1 MFQVGFSV
9 LIKRLF
15 NRFGHRAECSAEQK
29 FFIIRNMARRKPILQ
44 RCFAIDTKID
54 EPKLRIEL
62 MAYALRVCCSNSDL
76 TGSEDWNL

>member
-44 RCFAIDTKID
+44 RCFAIDT
-54 EPKLRIEL
+54 
-62 MAYALRVCCSNSDL
+62 
-76 TGSEDWNL
+76 